1 MAANRREAA
10 GILDPESG
18 LPCRSQDRS
27 DKVLEA
33 LAERSGGDAMFPGD
47 TITLGAT
54 LDKLGDLIR
63 SRYLVAYSP
72 ADFVPDGSY
81 RTIRI
86 KAEKDGKH
94 LQVHARK
101 GYYAR
106 LEATTSDRQMKASQ

>member
-1 MAANRREAA
+1 
-10 GILDPESG
+10 
-18 LPCRSQDRS
+18 
-27 DKVLEA
+27 
-33 LAERSGGDAMFPGD
+33 MFPGD
-47 TITLGAT
+47 TIALGAT

-72 ADFVPDGSY
+72 ADFIPDGSY

-106 LEATTSDRQMKASQ
+106 LEAPMPDRKTKASQ

>member
-1 MAANRREAA
+1 MVSTKEGNGPKTDA
-10 GILDPESG
+10 
-18 LPCRSQDRS
+18 

-47 TITLGAT
+47 TITLGST

-72 ADFVPDGSY
+72 ADFVPNGSY
-81 RTIRI
+81 RTIQI
-86 KAEKDGKH
+86 KAEKEGKR

-106 LEATTSDRQMKASQ
+106 LEAPAPERKAKVSE

>member
-1 MAANRREAA
+1 
-10 GILDPESG
+10 
-18 LPCRSQDRS
+18 
-27 DKVLEA
+27 

-47 TITLGAT
+47 TITLGST

-63 SRYLVAYSP
+63 SRYMIAYKP
-72 ADFVPDGSY
+72 AGFVPNGSY

-86 KAEKDGKH
+86 SAEKDSKR

-106 LEATTSDRQMKASQ
+106 LEAPPNLRKTKISQ